1 MLERAETV
9 SEPFVMS
16 DRFKQ
21 VSDLEITRMP
31 DGYVVYRPESDR
43 VLFLNTTAA
52 VTFELCDGQ
61 QSLADI
67 QDLLVA
73 AYELDKFPAD
83 EFRTCVNQL
92 IVEGLITLCTP

>member
-1 MLERAETV
+1 VTDPLA
-9 SEPFVMS
+9 MS

-43 VLFLNTTAA
+43 VLFLNATAA

-67 QDLLVA
+67 QELLVA
-73 AYELDKFPAD
+73 AYELDQFPTD
-83 EFRTCVNQL
+83 EFRSCVNQL
-92 IVEGLITLCTP
+92 LVEGLIVPCTS

>member
-52 VTFELCDGQ
+52 VTT
-61 QSLADI
+61 LADI